1 MYWGISVTFEEMTL
15 RNSDKAVLEVNCIR
29 T

>member
-1 MYWGISVTFEEMTL
+1 MYWGISVTFKEMTL
-15 RNSDKAVLEVNCIR
+15 RNLDKAVLEVNCIR